1 MSTWISDDGRDAD
14 HVLREILALLLR
26 RDPDPLSHQLCV
38 GAAARCVESLLAM
51 APRPDNQPI
60 RFRVLLDGD
69 LPGAARGIDTDA
81 RGEGTLT
88 EPRLYQLMRQSG
100 DITDRTLEITF
111 LNPGIHPYVLPSD
124 SSSAR
129 AVGCLRSSR
138 TDRGRG
144 RPLTE

>member
-1 MSTWISDDGRDAD
+1 MWTWISDDGGDAD

-60 RFRVLLDGD
+60 RSRVLLDRD

-111 LNPGIHPYVLPSD
+111 LNPVSTPTCYLRIALVREPFGACDP
-124 SSSAR
+124 
-129 AVGCLRSSR
+129 VGQ
-138 TDRGRG
+138 TAGAAG
-144 RPLTE
+144 A

>member
-111 LNPGIHPYVLPSD
+111 LNPVSTPTCYLRIALVREPLGACDP
-124 SSSAR
+124 
-129 AVGCLRSSR
+129 VGQ
-138 TDRGRG
+138 TAGAAG
-144 RPLTE
+144 P

>member
-111 LNPGIHPYVLPSD
+111 LNPVSTPTCYLRIALVREPFGACDP
-124 SSSAR
+124 
-129 AVGCLRSSR
+129 VGQ
-138 TDRGRG
+138 TGG
-144 RPLTE
+144 AAGA